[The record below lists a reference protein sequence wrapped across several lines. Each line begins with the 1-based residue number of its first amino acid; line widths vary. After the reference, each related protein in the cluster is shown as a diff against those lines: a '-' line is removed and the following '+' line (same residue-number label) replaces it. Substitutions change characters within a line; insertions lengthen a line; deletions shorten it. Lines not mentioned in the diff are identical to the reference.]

1 MIGDPEGHIIAK
13 SQIEEDDAVTGEI
26 ELDEC
31 ARVRKG
37 NIQTGATSELIGEKH
52 QTSTRTPISFE

>member
-1 MIGDPEGHIIAK
+1 MGPEGHIIAK
-13 SQIEEDDAVTGEI
+13 SQTEEDGAIIGEI

-37 NIQTGATSELIGEKH
+37 NIQTGATSELRGEKH